1 VLNLALEFIQG
12 WGNYFMSNRP
22 PGNEQWQQPPQ
33 RPYPGNQP
41 YPQQPPQ
48 PNTGYPSNPQ
58 WPPQQ
63 SSQPLPPPQFPQG
76 EYGQQQWQQQQPM
89 YQPSKKKSKTWLWI
103 VLGVVGVIVLGCIG
117 ASALAMNA
125 AKNTASTTISTVDT
139 AVATTSS
146 GNTPSTTGQV
156 AKVGQ
161 TITVQDIAATLISV
175 KLLPNDQYSPA
186 KPGNMYIVVHVKL
199 VNHSSG
205 EVDYNPFDFHVKS
218 GSGNITDED
227 FTSSYT
233 GNNQLNSGKLSPN
246 GSVDGDIVFQTG
258 KNDHKAQLTWQPSFF
273 GNAGD
278 NGWLLGL

>member
-1 VLNLALEFIQG
+1 
-12 WGNYFMSNRP
+12 MSHQP
-22 PGNEQWQQPPQ
+22 PNNESWQQPQQ
-33 RPYPGNQP
+33 RPYPNNQS
-41 YPQQPPQ
+41 YPQQPPQQ

-63 SSQPLPPPQFPQG
+63 PSQPFPPPQFPQEG
-76 EYGQQQWQQQQPM
+76 YGQQQSQQWPPQQPM
-89 YQPSKKKSKTWLWI
+89 YPPQQPIYQPPKKKSKTWLWI

-117 ASALAMNA
+117 VSALVINT
-125 AKNTASTTISTVDT
+125 AKNTTSTTISTVDT

-146 GNTPSTTGQV
+146 GSTPSTTGQV

-161 TITVQDIAATLISV
+161 TITLQDIAATLVSV
-175 KLLPNDQYSPA
+175 KKLPDDQYSPA
-186 KPGNMYIVVHVKL
+186 APGNMYIAVHVKV

-205 EVDYNPFDFHVKS
+205 EVNYNPFDFHLKS
-218 GSGNITDED
+218 GAGNITDEA

-233 GNNQLNSGKLSPN
+233 GNNQLNSGKLSPG
-246 GSVDGDIVFQTG
+246 GSVEGDILFQVG
-258 KNDHKAQLTWQPSFF
+258 KNDHKAQLTWQPNFL